1 MTRQIIETHPFPP
14 YIPNNIKYLIIGSFP
29 GKGQTEK
36 TISETDWFYGA
47 KRNTFWKILEEVYK
61 TELKT
66 TSAKQKLFTTLQM
79 GIADIILKAERKE
92 NTNSDSNLHIIEYN
106 DKAVAEIL
114 KTNKIEMIFFTSQFV
129 EKVFKRLFT
138 GVTNTIVLPSPS
150 PRYARMSVKEKVE
163 VYRKLLPKK
172 QYPGNKATQR
182 S

>member
-92 NTNSDSNLHIIEYN
+92 NTNSDSHLHIIEYN
-106 DKAVAEIL
+106 DKAVTEIL
-114 KTNKIEMIFFTSQFV
+114 KTNNIETIFFTSQFV
-129 EKVFKRLFT
+129 HKIFKRLFP
-138 GVTNTIVLPSPS
+138 GVTNTVALPSPS
-150 PRYARMSVKEKVE
+150 PRYARMNVKEKIE
-163 VYRKLLPKK
+163 VYRKMLP
-172 QYPGNKATQR
+172 NFF
-182 S
+182 